1 MSAGLPLRAR
11 WHRAWAALAA
21 RAAGAALRRRGLQA
35 EAGQASLEYLVV
47 GVVLIAMI
55 AALGAL
61 WRYAAGGGFAQLAAS
76 AGSHALD
83 DVGGVADPLLF

>member
-1 MSAGLPLRAR
+1 MSAGLPLRER

-21 RAAGAALRRRGLQA
+21 RSAGAAVCRRGLQA

-55 AALGAL
+55 AAMGAL

-76 AGSHALD
+76 AGSHVLD
-83 DVGGVADPLLF
+83 DVGGVADALLF